1 MNNKFDLLVI
11 GGGHAG
17 VEAAL
22 VGSRFGLNVALVTLE
37 KEKIGRMSC
46 NPAIGGIGKS
56 HLAKEVDALGGY
68 MCEAT
73 DLAGIQFKT
82 LNKKKG
88 PAVQATRAQTD
99 KALYEKTIQKKI
111 FSTNITV
118 FEDEVTDFEE
128 TRGTIV
134 KVIGKANNYLAKSV
148 VLTTGTFLNGAI
160 LIGNIERKGGR
171 IDEKNS
177 SGLES
182 FFYQRGFGLGRLKT
196 GTPPRLS
203 KKTIDFSLMEE
214 QPGEKDLFMS
224 FKEGVNR
231 HPPQTICHI
240 TKTNTKTHQIISE
253 NIGKSAMYSGLI
265 SGVGPRYCPSI
276 EDKITRFADKESHQ
290 IFVEPEGISSD
301 WVYPNGISTSLPED
315 VQLEYVRSIKGFEKA
330 EIHQYGYAVEYD
342 YIDPRNLEKTLR
354 LKKIKNLFLAGQING
369 TTGYEEAAA
378 QGMIA
383 GINASL
389 HALEKDEWIPQRQNS
404 YLGVLVDDLTR
415 FGVSEPYR
423 MFTSRAEHRLI
434 LRQNNADER
443 MFEISNRFG
452 IIDEE
457 RKAIFHEKLAKK
469 AEFKKILKNTKITI
483 NNQTKTA
490 EDLCKRNDFSEEDV
504 SRLTNQ
510 SGKLFTETYY
520 DVRYSGYVE
529 KQQRE
534 IDKMKNLEEFE
545 LGLIFDYGEVVGLSG
560 ELQEKL
566 NKKTPNNLYEAS
578 LIEGMTPAALNVIT
592 IHLKKLDA
600 IRSNQ

>member
-22 VGSRFGLNVALVTLE
+22 VGCRFGLNVALVTLD
-37 KEKIGRMSC
+37 KLKIGRMSC

-73 DLAGIQFKT
+73 DLSGIQFKT

-99 KALYEKTIQKKI
+99 KELYEKTIQKKI
-111 FSTNITV
+111 AESSMQV
-118 FEDEVTDFEE
+118 FDDEIVDFEE
-128 TRGTIV
+128 RDGEIV
-134 KVIGKANNYLAKSV
+134 AATGASRTYNAKGF
-148 VLTTGTFLNGAI
+148 VLTTGTFLNGSI
-160 LIGNIERKGGR
+160 LIGDDQRKGGR
-171 IDEKNS
+171 IDEKNAA
-177 SGLES
+177 GLEK
-182 FFYQRGFGLGRLKT
+182 FFYSKDLKLGRLKT

-203 KKTIDFSLMEE
+203 RKTIDFSVMEE
-214 QPGEKDLFMS
+214 QPGEDGLFMS
-224 FKEGVNR
+224 FLMNKNK
-231 HPPQTICHI
+231 HPEQTICHI
-240 TKTNTKTHQIISE
+240 TKTNKETHKIIAD
-253 NIGKSAMYSGLI
+253 NINKSAMYSGLI

-276 EDKITRFADKESHQ
+276 EDKITRFSQKDSHQ
-290 IFVEPEGISSD
+290 IFVEPEGLKSD
-301 WVYPNGISTSLPED
+301 WVYPNGISTSLPRD
-315 VQLEYVRSIKGFEKA
+315 VQLEYVRSIKGFENA

-354 LKKIKNLFLAGQING
+354 LKKSQNLYLAGQING

-378 QGMIA
+378 QGIIA
-383 GINASL
+383 GINACLSIIK
-389 HALEKDEWIPQRQNS
+389 KDPWTPQRQTS

-423 MFTSRAEHRLI
+423 MFTSRAEHRLL

-443 MFEISNRFG
+443 MFNQAEEFG

-457 RKAIFHEKLAKK
+457 RKAIFYQKK
-469 AEFKKILKNTKITI
+469 ESKNNILKTLKNTKTKI
-483 NNQTKTA
+483 NNETKTA
-490 EDLCKRNDFSEEDV
+490 EQLCKRNDFSE
-504 SRLTNQ
+504 NQ
-510 SGKLFTETYY
+510 IKTLINEPNPLFKEVYY

-529 KQQRE
+529 KQNRE
-534 IDKMKNLEEFE
+534 ISKMRNLEEFQ
-545 LGLIFDYGEVVGLSG
+545 LGLIFDYKEVVGLSG

-566 NKKTPNNLYEAS
+566 NAHKPTNLYEAS
-578 LIEGMTPAALNVIT
+578 LVEGITPAALNVIS
-592 IHLKKLDA
+592 IHLKKLDV
-600 IRSNQ
+600 IRAT

>member
-22 VGSRFGLNVALVTLE
+22 VGYRFGLSVALVTLD
-37 KEKIGRMSC
+37 KLKIGRMSC

-73 DLAGIQFKT
+73 DLSGIQFKT

-99 KALYEKTIQKKI
+99 KLLYEKSIQKKI
-111 FSTNITV
+111 AETNIQV
-118 FEDEVTDFEE
+118 FEDEVVDFEE
-128 TRGTIV
+128 KSGEVTTA
-134 KVIGKANNYLAKSV
+134 IGISNTYNAKAF
-148 VLTTGTFLNGAI
+148 VLTTGTFLNGSI
-160 LIGNIERKGGR
+160 LIGDEQRKGGR
-171 IDEKNS
+171 IDEKNA
-177 SGLES
+177 SGLEK
-182 FFYQRGFGLGRLKT
+182 FFSKKNLKLGRLKT

-203 KKTIDFSLMEE
+203 KKTIDFSAMEE
-214 QPGEKDLFMS
+214 QPGEEDLFMS
-224 FKEGVNR
+224 FMGNKNK
-231 HPPQTICHI
+231 HPEQTICHI
-240 TKTNTKTHQIISE
+240 TKTNTHTHKIIKK
-253 NIGKSAMYSGLI
+253 NIKKSAMYSGLI

-276 EDKITRFADKESHQ
+276 EDKITRFSHKDSHQ

-301 WVYPNGISTSLPED
+301 WIYPNGISTSLPSD
-315 VQLEYVRSIKGFEKA
+315 VQLEYVRSIKGFENA

-354 LKKIKNLFLAGQING
+354 LKKSENLYLAGQING

-378 QGMIA
+378 QGIVA
-383 GINASL
+383 GINACL
-389 HALEKDEWIPQRQNS
+389 KITKKNLWIPQRQTS

-423 MFTSRAEHRLI
+423 MFTSRAEHRLL

-443 MFEISNRFG
+443 MFDQAMIFG
-452 IIDEE
+452 IIDEH
-457 RKAIFHEKLAKK
+457 RQITFNEKRDSKNT
-469 AEFKKILKNTKITI
+469 ILKTLRNTKTKI
-483 NNQTKTA
+483 NNEPKTA
-490 EDLCKRNDFSEEDV
+490 EQLCKRNDFSEMQIKTLVKE
-504 SRLTNQ
+504 S
-510 SGKLFTETYY
+510 SPLFREVYY

-529 KQQRE
+529 KQNRE
-534 IDKMKNLEEFE
+534 INKMKNLEEFQ
-545 LGLIFDYGEVVGLSG
+545 LGIIFDYREVVGLSA

-566 NKKTPNNLYEAS
+566 NTQKPTNLYEAS
-578 LIEGMTPAALNVIT
+578 LMEGITPAALSVIS
-592 IHLKKLDA
+592 IHLKKLDV
-600 IRSNQ
+600 IRAS

>member
-111 FSTNITV
+111 FSTNIAV

-134 KVIGKANNYLAKSV
+134 KAIGKVNNYLAKSV

-196 GTPPRLS
+196 GTPPRLDS
-203 KKTIDFSLMEE
+203 RTINFKYL
-214 QPGEKDLFMS
+214 EK
-224 FKEGVNR
+224 
-231 HPPQTICHI
+231 Q
-240 TKTNTKTHQIISE
+240 
-253 NIGKSAMYSGLI
+253 
-265 SGVGPRYCPSI
+265 
-276 EDKITRFADKESHQ
+276 FADDNPYFFS
-290 IFVEPEGISSD
+290 
-301 WVYPNGISTSLPED
+301 
-315 VQLEYVRSIKGFEKA
+315 
-330 EIHQYGYAVEYD
+330 
-342 YIDPRNLEKTLR
+342 
-354 LKKIKNLFLAGQING
+354 FL
-369 TTGYEEAAA
+369 
-378 QGMIA
+378 
-383 GINASL
+383 
-389 HALEKDEWIPQRQNS
+389 
-404 YLGVLVDDLTR
+404 
-415 FGVSEPYR
+415 
-423 MFTSRAEHRLI
+423 
-434 LRQNNADER
+434 
-443 MFEISNRFG
+443 
-452 IIDEE
+452 
-457 RKAIFHEKLAKK
+457 
-469 AEFKKILKNTKITI
+469 TK
-483 NNQTKTA
+483 
-490 EDLCKRNDFSEEDV
+490 
-504 SRLTNQ
+504 
-510 SGKLFTETYY
+510 
-520 DVRYSGYVE
+520 
-529 KQQRE
+529 
-534 IDKMKNLEEFE
+534 
-545 LGLIFDYGEVVGLSG
+545 
-560 ELQEKL
+560 
-566 NKKTPNNLYEAS
+566 
-578 LIEGMTPAALNVIT
+578 
-592 IHLKKLDA
+592 
-600 IRSNQ
+600 

>member
-1 MNNKFDLLVI
+1 
-11 GGGHAG
+11 
-17 VEAAL
+17 
-22 VGSRFGLNVALVTLE
+22 
-37 KEKIGRMSC
+37 MS
-46 NPAIGGIGKS
+46 
-56 HLAKEVDALGGY
+56 
-68 MCEAT
+68 
-73 DLAGIQFKT
+73 GIQFKT

-111 FSTNITV
+111 FSTNIAV

-134 KVIGKANNYLAKSV
+134 KAIGKVNNYLAKSV

-240 TKTNTKTHQIISE
+240 TKTNTKTHQIISA

-389 HALEKDEWIPQRQNS
+389 QALKKDEWIPQRQNS

-443 MFEISNRFG
+443 MFEISDRFG

-469 AEFKKILKNTKITI
+469 AEFKKILKNTKTTI

-545 LGLIFDYGEVVGLSG
+545 LGLIFDYAEVVGLSG

-600 IRSNQ
+600 IRANQ

>member
-22 VGSRFGLNVALVTLE
+22 VGCRFGLSVALVTLD
-37 KEKIGRMSC
+37 KLKIGRMSC

-73 DLAGIQFKT
+73 DLSGIQFKT

-99 KALYEKTIQKKI
+99 KDLYEKTIQKKI
-111 FSTNITV
+111 AETNIQV
-118 FEDEVTDFEE
+118 FDDEIVDFEE
-128 TRGTIV
+128 RDGEVMVATGASSTYHA
-134 KVIGKANNYLAKSV
+134 KAF
-148 VLTTGTFLNGAI
+148 VLTTGTFLNGSI
-160 LIGNIERKGGR
+160 LIGDDQKKGGR
-171 IDEKNS
+171 IDEKNAA
-177 SGLES
+177 GLER
-182 FFYQRGFGLGRLKT
+182 FFYNMNLKLGRLKT

-203 KKTIDFSLMEE
+203 RKTIDFSVMEE
-214 QPGEKDLFMS
+214 QPGEEGLFMS
-224 FKEGVNR
+224 FLTNINK
-231 HPPQTICHI
+231 HPEQTICHI
-240 TKTNTKTHQIISE
+240 TKTNRNTHKIIAD
-253 NIGKSAMYSGLI
+253 NINKSAMYSGLI

-276 EDKITRFADKESHQ
+276 EDKITRFSQKDSHQ
-290 IFVEPEGISSD
+290 IFVEPEGLSSD
-301 WVYPNGISTSLPED
+301 WVYPNGISTSLPRE
-315 VQLEYVRSIKGFEKA
+315 VQLEYVRSIKGFENA

-354 LKKIKNLFLAGQING
+354 LKKSQNLYLAGQING

-378 QGMIA
+378 QGIVA
-383 GINASL
+383 GINACLSVIK
-389 HALEKDEWIPQRQNS
+389 KDPWTPQRQTS

-423 MFTSRAEHRLI
+423 MFTSRAEHRLL
-434 LRQNNADER
+434 LRQNNADQR
-443 MFEISNRFG
+443 MFNLAEEFG

-457 RKAIFHEKLAKK
+457 RKAIFYQKK
-469 AEFKKILKNTKITI
+469 EIKNKILKTLKSTKTKI
-483 NNQTKTA
+483 NNETKTA
-490 EDLCKRNDFSEEDV
+490 EDLCKRNDFSE
-504 SRLTNQ
+504 NQ
-510 SGKLFTETYY
+510 IKELINEPSPLFKEVYY

-529 KQQRE
+529 KQNRE
-534 IDKMKNLEEFE
+534 ISKMKNLEEFR
-545 LGLIFDYGEVVGLSG
+545 LGLIFDYKEVVGLSG

-566 NKKTPNNLYEAS
+566 NAQKPTNLYEAS
-578 LIEGMTPAALNVIT
+578 LMEGITPAALNVIS

-600 IRSNQ
+600 IRAN

>member
-111 FSTNITV
+111 FSTNIAV

-134 KVIGKANNYLAKSV
+134 KAIGKVNNYLAKSV

-240 TKTNTKTHQIISE
+240 TKTNTKTHQIISA

-389 HALEKDEWIPQRQNS
+389 QALKKDEWIPQRQNS

-443 MFEISNRFG
+443 MFEISDRFG

-469 AEFKKILKNTKITI
+469 AEFKKILKNTKTTI

-545 LGLIFDYGEVVGLSG
+545 LGLIFDYAEVVGLSG

-600 IRSNQ
+600 IRANQ

>member
-22 VGSRFGLNVALVTLE
+22 VGCRFGLNVALVTLD
-37 KEKIGRMSC
+37 KLKIGRMSC

-73 DLAGIQFKT
+73 DLSGIQFKT

-99 KALYEKTIQKKI
+99 KELYEKTIQKKI
-111 FSTNITV
+111 AESSMQV
-118 FEDEVTDFEE
+118 FDDEIVDFEE
-128 TRGTIV
+128 RDGEIV
-134 KVIGKANNYLAKSV
+134 AATGASRTYNAKGF
-148 VLTTGTFLNGAI
+148 VLTTGTFLNGSI
-160 LIGNIERKGGR
+160 LIGDDQRKGGR
-171 IDEKNS
+171 IDEKNAA
-177 SGLES
+177 GLEK
-182 FFYQRGFGLGRLKT
+182 FFCNKDLKLGRLKT

-203 KKTIDFSLMEE
+203 RKTIDFSVMEE
-214 QPGEKDLFMS
+214 QPGEDGLFMS
-224 FKEGVNR
+224 FLMNKNK
-231 HPPQTICHI
+231 HPEQTICHI
-240 TKTNTKTHQIISE
+240 TKTNKETHKIIAD
-253 NIGKSAMYSGLI
+253 NINKSAMYSGLI

-276 EDKITRFADKESHQ
+276 EDKITRFSQKDSHQ
-290 IFVEPEGISSD
+290 IFVEPEGLKSD
-301 WVYPNGISTSLPED
+301 WVYPNGISTSLPRD
-315 VQLEYVRSIKGFEKA
+315 VQLEYVRSIKGFENA

-354 LKKIKNLFLAGQING
+354 LKKSQNLYLAGQING

-378 QGMIA
+378 QGIVA
-383 GINASL
+383 GINACLSIIK
-389 HALEKDEWIPQRQNS
+389 KDPWTPQRQTS

-423 MFTSRAEHRLI
+423 MFTSRAEHRLL

-443 MFEISNRFG
+443 MFNQAEEFG

-457 RKAIFHEKLAKK
+457 RKAIFYQKK
-469 AEFKKILKNTKITI
+469 ESKNNILKTLKNTKTKI
-483 NNQTKTA
+483 NNETKTA
-490 EDLCKRNDFSEEDV
+490 EQLCKRNDFSE
-504 SRLTNQ
+504 NQ
-510 SGKLFTETYY
+510 IKTLINEPNPLFKEVYY

-529 KQQRE
+529 KQNRE
-534 IDKMKNLEEFE
+534 ISKMKNLEEFQ
-545 LGLIFDYGEVVGLSG
+545 LGLIFDYKEVVGLSG

-566 NKKTPNNLYEAS
+566 NAQKPTNLYEAS
-578 LIEGMTPAALNVIT
+578 LVEGITPAALNVIS

-600 IRSNQ
+600 IRAT

>member
-111 FSTNITV
+111 FSTNISV

-134 KVIGKANNYLAKSV
+134 KAIGKVNNYLAKSV

-240 TKTNTKTHQIISE
+240 TKTNTKTHQIISA

-389 HALEKDEWIPQRQNS
+389 QALKKDEWIPQRQNS

-443 MFEISNRFG
+443 MFEISDRFG

-469 AEFKKILKNTKITI
+469 AEFKKILKNTKTTI

-545 LGLIFDYGEVVGLSG
+545 LGLIFDYAEVVGLSG

-600 IRSNQ
+600 IRANQ